1 MFETDETLIRR
12 ILQGKDREAGE
23 LLVERHYKR
32 IYKEIYLK
40 TSDEELAKDLTQE
53 AFIQLS
59 LIHISEPTRLLAKD
73 LTQEAFIQILKNLYQ
88 FDSKKASFKTWITR
102 IACNKVI
109 DYMRSRQHHEMLMT
123 EILDDYDKEDAHNLE
138 ERVTNRMATQRV
150 EQLLEKEEVQNQ
162 KIFNLKAQQGYTFEE
177 VSTITGVTKTAV
189 KNRYYSMVRKMRKEL
204 SDYE

>member
-1 MFETDETLIRR
+1 MFDTDETLIRR

-40 TSDEELAKDLTQE
+40 TSDEE
-53 AFIQLS
+53 
-59 LIHISEPTRLLAKD
+59 LAKD

>member
-40 TSDEELAKDLTQE
+40 TSDEE
-53 AFIQLS
+53 
-59 LIHISEPTRLLAKD
+59 LAKD

-123 EILDDYDKEDAHNLE
+123 EILDDYDKE
-138 ERVTNRMATQRV
+138 
-150 EQLLEKEEVQNQ
+150 VQNQ

>member
-53 AFIQLS
+53 AFIQ
-59 LIHISEPTRLLAKD
+59 
-73 LTQEAFIQILKNLYQ
+73 ILKNLYQ
-88 FDSKKASFKTWITR
+88 FDSKKASY
-102 IACNKVI
+102 KVI